1 MILVGTK
8 MDLRD
13 DRDTVD
19 GLKRKGL
26 NPITMNEGQGLARDI
41 GAVTYM
47 ECSALTQTGLKAV
60 FDEAIKAVVVKKTP
74 IPRKKKNCIVM

>member
-8 MDLRD
+8 VDLRE

-26 NPITMNEGQGLARDI
+26 NPISATEGMALAREI

-74 IPRKKKNCIVM
+74 IPRKKKACIVM